1 MGAVDSVARGA
12 ENNAKEIMIPFS
24 KSCLIILCELL

>member
-12 ENNAKEIMIPFS
+12 ENNGKGNCDTFHA
-24 KSCLIILCELL
+24 ELFNLPM